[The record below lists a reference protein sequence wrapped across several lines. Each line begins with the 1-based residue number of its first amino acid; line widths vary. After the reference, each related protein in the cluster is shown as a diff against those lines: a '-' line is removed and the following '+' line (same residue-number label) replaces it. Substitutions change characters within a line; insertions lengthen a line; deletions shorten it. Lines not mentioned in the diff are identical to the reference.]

1 MADAEGRVALNRFPE
16 KEPVTTKAIWKF
28 KREMTTVWIY
38 YDENCPEMQASNSG
52 NGEICGIVRSG
63 SDHPKGNRPFGAVRR
78 SRSGSDHPK
87 AFLLKEREVLIGRF
101 KLWFSTTKWLL

>member
-63 SDHPKGNRPFGAVRR
+63 RTILKGIVRSEPFAGAVRGR
-78 SRSGSDHPK
+78 TILQ

-101 KLWFSTTKWLL
+101 